1 MSLLLW
7 RLLDGHLFST
17 GLVTTTPWPL
27 GCQAPFMHSACE
39 LTPLQEVGDYHCAH
53 FTDFETKAQRAA
65 GEAMVVTGEQTL
77 SVDWSV
83 ARG

>member
-1 MSLLLW
+1 MAIYS
-7 RLLDGHLFST
+7 
-17 GLVTTTPWPL
+17 
-27 GCQAPFMHSACE
+27 APAWSPRHRGPSAARPPSCT
-39 LTPLQEVGDYHCAH
+39 LPVSSPPCRRWGDYHCAH

>member
-1 MSLLLW
+1 
-7 RLLDGHLFST
+7 
-17 GLVTTTPWPL
+17 
-27 GCQAPFMHSACE
+27 MHSACE